1 DVRKLERAFAALP
14 GLSAQDAVRV
24 SRLTSYKLNPAETAI
39 LVNDSD
45 DLFYYEFG
53 SEKAL
58 RLTHTPEPELGEEF
72 SPDGRLVSF
81 TRGGN
86 LFVVDITTQKERA
99 LTTDGGPKLLNGRL
113 DWVYQEELYGRGSY
127 KGYWWSPDSSRLA
140 FLRLDES
147 PVHEFAI
154 VDHIPHLQDVEME
167 LYPKAGDPN
176 PRVRL
181 GVVSAAGGATSWV
194 DTFNYEGS
202 EPLIVRVDWSGD
214 GARVVYEVQNREQ
227 TWLDLNYADPA
238 TGKTERILRE
248 TSKAWVA
255 VIDNPYWLK
264 DGSFLWLSERSGFQH
279 IYRYSPDG
287 KLIKQVT
294 DGRWEADSIAGVDE
308 TGWIYFVASEHS
320 FSAWHAYRVKLDGTG
335 LTRLTQ
341 SEGNHAVNFSPT
353 FKHFIETHSDLR

>member
-1 DVRKLERAFAALP
+1 MSRGRDEQTTHSGEFGAGTRPIGPRQKRPAFAVLSNNDFRMRCTVRRRTSLATTLILLMTCAAAAQQKLLTIDDIYDPVKGVDFGGSPPTGLRWLKDGEHYLEARREGEGGTSQLLKVDAVSGQASPLLDVRKLERAFAALP

-167 LYPKAGDPN
+167 LYPKA
-176 PRVRL
+176 
-181 GVVSAAGGATSWV
+181 
-194 DTFNYEGS
+194 
-202 EPLIVRVDWSGD
+202 
-214 GARVVYEVQNREQ
+214 
-227 TWLDLNYADPA
+227 
-238 TGKTERILRE
+238 
-248 TSKAWVA
+248 
-255 VIDNPYWLK
+255 
-264 DGSFLWLSERSGFQH
+264 
-279 IYRYSPDG
+279 
-287 KLIKQVT
+287 
-294 DGRWEADSIAGVDE
+294 
-308 TGWIYFVASEHS
+308 
-320 FSAWHAYRVKLDGTG
+320 
-335 LTRLTQ
+335 
-341 SEGNHAVNFSPT
+341 
-353 FKHFIETHSDLR
+353 